1 MRTTILCLSLC
12 ALAAACDVD
21 GHDRSEAQ
29 DRVTLSPVEIDA
41 VLDFVN
47 DAKTDLEMLDDAVGI
62 DSRAAAEIIAH
73 RNGADGIYPSA
84 DDHRFDTLEEL
95 DAVKYVGNSAMSMLR
110 EFVADHPA
118 PSGSLVEGVEF
129 TATENSAVLWGVNSA
144 TLEELDQTV
153 ALSSR
158 AAESLIEYGPFDTMD
173 ELAAAPY
180 VGTST
185 LLQLRAYA
193 PSWSDIA
200 ALAGTFDG
208 VEFEAHDAA
217 AALELAN
224 HSTYEQLVAG
234 GMYSTGARAVVDH
247 RPYENLAEVAAVSGV
262 GPSTMQALKSM

>member
-1 MRTTILCLSLC
+1 MRTTILCLSLSV
-12 ALAAACDVD
+12 LAAACQVE
-21 GHDRSEAQ
+21 GHDRSQ
-29 DRVTLSPVEIDA
+29 PFDRTSVSPVEIDA
-41 VLDFVN
+41 MLSFLN
-47 DAKTDLEMLDDAVGI
+47 DPATDLAMLDDEIGI
-62 DSRAAAEIIAH
+62 ESRAAAEIIAH
-73 RNGADGIYPSA
+73 RNGPDGIFPSG

-95 DAVKYVGNSAMSMLR
+95 DAVKFVGNMAMTMLR
-110 EFVADHPA
+110 EYVADHPA

-158 AAESLIEYGPFDTMD
+158 AAESLLENAPFETMD

-180 VGTST
+180 VGKST

-193 PSWSDIA
+193 PSWSDLA

-217 AALELAN
+217 DALELAN
-224 HSTYEQLVAG
+224 HATYEQLTAG
-234 GMYSTGARAVVDH
+234 GMYSSGARAIVEH
-247 RPYENLAEVAAVSGV
+247 RPYESLAEVASVSGV
-262 GPSTMQALKSM
+262 GSSTMQALKGL

>member
-1 MRTTILCLSLC
+1 MRPTILCLSLST
-12 ALAAACDVD
+12 LVAACQVE
-21 GHDRSEAQ
+21 GHDRSEDQ
-29 DRVTLSPVEIDA
+29 DRITLSPVEVDA
-41 VLDFVN
+41 VLAFLN
-47 DAKTDLEMLDDAVGI
+47 DPATDLGMLDDELGLE
-62 DSRAAAEIIAH
+62 SRAAAEIIAH

-95 DAVKYVGNSAMSMLR
+95 DAVKFVGNTAMSMLR
-110 EFVADHPA
+110 EYVADHPA

-129 TATENSAVLWGVNSA
+129 TAQENAAVLWGVNSA
-144 TLEELDQTV
+144 TLEELDITV

-158 AAESLIEYGPFDTMD
+158 AAESLIENGPFDTMD

-180 VGTST
+180 VGSST

-193 PSWSDIA
+193 QSWSDIS

-208 VEFEAHDAA
+208 IEFEAHDAA
-217 AALELAN
+217 DALELAN

-234 GMYSTGARAVVDH
+234 GMYSTGAHALVEH